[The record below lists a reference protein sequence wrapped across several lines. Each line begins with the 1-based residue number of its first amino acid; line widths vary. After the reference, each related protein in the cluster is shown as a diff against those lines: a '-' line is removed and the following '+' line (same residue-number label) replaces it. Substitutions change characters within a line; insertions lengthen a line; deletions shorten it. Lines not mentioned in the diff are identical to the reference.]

1 MFLTTRVEPQAVRA
15 LKILQDSR
23 MHVMIPA
30 CDGPGTARPL
40 PPMNMGVAKRDIA
53 GKLAAGQQQVRETR

>member
-1 MFLTTRVEPQAVRA
+1 MFLTTRVELQAVRA

-23 MHVMIPA
+23 MHLMIPA

-40 PPMNMGVAKRDIA
+40 PSHEYGGSKV
-53 GKLAAGQQQVRETR
+53 